1 MDLPLDD
8 EQRMLGDSAAALFAR
23 AGAAPWREAAKA
35 GLVGL
40 LADPASGGAGLGLH
54 ALALVMERAGRAG
67 AATPLVAAAA
77 AARALA
83 AGGNAALAGALLPA
97 VLDGSRL
104 VVPALED
111 RWGGAA
117 RMPGAAR
124 LRVGDDGRA
133 ALDGARA
140 GIAGLDAVDGVLVD
154 AAGPAGPVLLHL
166 PCGGPGVRRRIRD
179 GVDGEAV
186 GALTFEEA
194 PVPEGA
200 VVARGAAAERLTR
213 GIADALVVGAAA
225 ELLGVMDRALEIA
238 VAYAGVRR
246 QFGRPIGAFQALR
259 HRAVDDRVA
268 VEVTRSLLFETARAL
283 DEGRARPAMVSALK
297 AKASA
302 SALRVTKSAIQMH
315 GAVGFTEAH
324 EIGRYFKRA
333 MALAARYGNEAAHR
347 AEYARL
353 EIEPSRG

>member
-1 MDLPLDD
+1 MDLPLDG
-8 EQRMLGDSAAALFAR
+8 EQRLLRDSSAALFAR
-23 AGAAPWREAAKA
+23 PAPWPAAAKA

-54 ALALVMERAGRAG
+54 ALALVMEQAGRAA
-67 AATPLVAAAA
+67 AATPLAAAAA

-83 AGGNAALAGALLPA
+83 AGGNASLAAALLPT

-111 RWGGAA
+111 RWGAAA
-117 RMPGAAR
+117 RASGAVR
-124 LRVGDDGRA
+124 LRVGADGQA
-133 ALDGARA
+133 ALGGARA
-140 GIAGLDAVDGVLVD
+140 GIAGLDAADGVLVD

-166 PCGGPGVRRRIRD
+166 PCDAPGLRRQVRQ

-186 GALTFEEA
+186 GALTFDEA
-194 PVPEGA
+194 PVAESA
-200 VVARGAAAERLTR
+200 VVVRGASAERLIR
-213 GIADALVVGAAA
+213 GIADALVVGASA

-246 QFGRPIGAFQALR
+246 QFGRPVGAFQALR
-259 HRAVDDRVA
+259 HRAVDDHVA

-297 AKASA
+297 ARASA

-353 EIEPSRG
+353 EIEPSRV

>member
-8 EQRMLGDSAAALFAR
+8 EQRLLGDSAAALFAR

-54 ALALVMERAGRAG
+54 ALALVMEQAGRAG
-67 AATPLVAAAA
+67 AATPLAAAA
-77 AARALA
+77 ATARALA

-97 VLDGSRL
+97 VLDGSHL
-104 VVPALED
+104 VVPALEY
-111 RWGGAA
+111 RWG
-117 RMPGAAR
+117 GAAR

-140 GIAGLDAVDGVLVD
+140 GIAGLDAADGVLVD

-166 PCGGPGVRRRIRD
+166 PCGGAGVRRRIRD

-200 VVARGAAAERLTR
+200 VVARGAAAERLIG

-246 QFGRPIGAFQALR
+246 QFDRPIGAFQALR
-259 HRAVDDRVA
+259 HRAVDDHVA

>member
-8 EQRMLGDSAAALFAR
+8 EQRLLGDSAAALFAR

-54 ALALVMERAGRAG
+54 ALALVMEQAGRAG
-67 AATPLVAAAA
+67 AATPLVEAAA

-83 AGGNAALAGALLPA
+83 AGGNAALAEALLPA

-117 RMPGAAR
+117 RAPGAAR
-124 LRVGDDGRA
+124 LRVDDGRA

-140 GIAGLDAVDGVLVD
+140 GIAGLDAADGVLVD
-154 AAGPAGPVLLHL
+154 TAGPAGPVLLHL
-166 PCGGPGVRRRIRD
+166 PCGGPGVRRRICD

-186 GALTFEEA
+186 GALTFDDA

-200 VVARGAAAERLTR
+200 VVAHGAAAERLIG

-246 QFGRPIGAFQALR
+246 QFDRPIGAFQALR

>member
-8 EQRMLGDSAAALFAR
+8 EQRLLGDSAAALFAR

-54 ALALVMERAGRAG
+54 ALALVMEQAGRAG

-83 AGGNAALAGALLPA
+83 AGGNAALAEALLPA

-117 RMPGAAR
+117 R
-124 LRVGDDGRA
+124 LLVGDDGRA

-140 GIAGLDAVDGVLVD
+140 GIAGLYAADGVLVD

-200 VVARGAAAERLTR
+200 VVARGAAAERLIG

-246 QFGRPIGAFQALR
+246 QFDRPIGAFQALR
-259 HRAVDDRVA
+259 HRAVDDHVA